1 MYEFG
6 LKIGNKCGV
15 FLLGGG
21 FLRVNGW
28 TGNERSAKE
37 DCTVRFYDIVSY

>member
-15 FLLGGG
+15 FLLGG

-28 TGNERSAKE
+28 TGMKGVQKE
-37 DCTVRFYDIVSY
+37 DCTVHFYEIVNR